1 MKRILTILSAL
12 MLLPALSF
20 AQEEKGPASRLDRDS
35 ILIGDQVR
43 WSIPVTLEKGEECFI
58 EKPDEPVAPGVETIK
73 AFGIDTVSSRRGR
86 LELEGNMILTA
97 FDSGSFFL
105 PPVIVAIQ
113 RANGVVDTLFYDGPT
128 LEVNTIPVDTVTFEP
143 YDIKG
148 QLKYPLTFKEA
159 WPWGL
164 AVLLLAAVIYVIVR
178 FVRNRRNHRDF
189 FGNIKTVDPPHIVAL
204 RDLEKIRS
212 QKLWQNGKQK
222 QFYSAVTDA
231 LRLYMAGRY
240 EFPAMEYT
248 TAQIF
253 DSLKGRD
260 IDQRLLEQMKE
271 LFTTAD
277 YVKFAKHAASD
288 LENEEAIPTAV
299 RFVNS
304 TYMQQVEAEKEEE
317 GK

>member
-12 MLLPALSF
+12 LLAATSF
-20 AQEEKGPASRLDRDS
+20 AQEENAPASRLSRDS

-43 WSIPVTLEKGEECFI
+43 WTVPVSLKEGEECFI
-58 EKPDEPVAPGVETIK
+58 EKPDEPVAPGVETIEG
-73 AFGIDTVSSRRGR
+73 FGIDTLSNRRGK
-86 LELEGNMILTA
+86 LELEGRMVLTA

-113 RANGVVDTLFYDGPT
+113 RADGAVDTLFYDGPV
-128 LEVNTIPVDTVTFEP
+128 LEVNTIPVDTATFEP

-148 QLKYPLTFKEA
+148 QLTYPLTFREV
-159 WPWGL
+159 WPWLL
-164 AVLLLAAVIYVIVR
+164 AVLALAAVIYVIVR
-178 FVRNRRNHRDF
+178 FERNRRDNRDF
-189 FGNIKTVDPPHIVAL
+189 FGHLKTVDPPHIVAL

-222 QFYSAVTDA
+222 QYWSAITDS
-231 LRLYMAGRY
+231 LRLYMEGRY
-240 EFPAMEYT
+240 DIPALERT
-248 TAQIF
+248 TAEIF
-253 DSLKGRD
+253 ESLKDKD
-260 IDQRLLEQMKE
+260 IDARMLDEVKD

-277 YVKFAKHAASD
+277 FVKFAKHSASD
-288 LENEEAIPTAV
+288 EENEEAIPAAV

-317 GK
+317 GR

>member
-1 MKRILTILSAL
+1 MKRILTIFSAL
-12 MLLPALSF
+12 LLMPAFSF
-20 AQEEKGPASRLDRDS
+20 AQEEKAPASRLSRDS

-43 WSIPVTLEKGEECFI
+43 WSIPVSLKAGEECFI
-58 EKPDEPVAPGVETIK
+58 EKPDEPVAPGVETIDG
-73 AFGIDTVSSRRGR
+73 FGIDTISNRKGKM
-86 LELEGNMILTA
+86 ELEGRMILTA

-113 RANGVVDTLFYDGPT
+113 RTDGAVDTLFYDGPT
-128 LEVNTIPVDTVTFEP
+128 LEVNTIPVDTATFKP

-148 QLKYPLTFKEA
+148 QLTYPLTFKEV
-159 WPWGL
+159 WPWAL

-178 FVRNRRNHRDF
+178 FERNRRDNRDF
-189 FGNIKTVDPPHIVAL
+189 FGHMKTVDPPHIVAL

-212 QKLWQNGKQK
+212 QKLWQNGRQK

-231 LRLYMAGRY
+231 LRLYMEGRY
-240 EFPAMEYT
+240 DIPAMEST

-253 DSLKGRD
+253 DNLKDKG
-260 IDQRLLEQMKE
+260 IDEHLLEQVRE

-277 YVKFAKHAASD
+277 FVKFAKHSATD
-288 LENEEAIPTAV
+288 EENEEAVPTAV

-304 TYMQQVEAEKEEE
+304 TYMQQVEAEKEE

>member
-12 MLLPALSF
+12 LLLPAFSF
-20 AQEEKGPASRLDRDS
+20 AQEENAPASRLSRDS
-35 ILIGDQVR
+35 ILIGDQVK
-43 WSIPVTLEKGEECFI
+43 WSIPVSLKPGEECFI
-58 EKPDEPVAPGVETIK
+58 EKPDEPVAPGVETIEG
-73 AFGIDTVSSRRGR
+73 FGIDTLSNRKGK
-86 LELEGNMILTA
+86 LELEGRMILTA

-113 RANGVVDTLFYDGPT
+113 RQNGVVDTIFYDGPT
-128 LEVNTIPVDTVTFEP
+128 LEVNTIPIDTATFEP
-143 YDIKG
+143 FDIKG
-148 QLKYPLTFKEA
+148 QMTYPLTFKET

-164 AVLLLAAVIYVIVR
+164 AVLLLAALIYVVAR
-178 FVRNRRNHRDF
+178 FERNRRDNRDF
-189 FGNIKTVDPPHIVAL
+189 FGHLKTVDPPHIVAL

-231 LRLYMAGRY
+231 LRLYMEGRY
-240 EFPAMEYT
+240 EIPAMERT
-248 TAQIF
+248 TAEIF
-253 DSLKGRD
+253 ASLKDKD
-260 IDQRLLEQMKE
+260 IDEHLLDQVKE

-277 YVKFAKHAASD
+277 FVKFAKHVAPD
-288 LENEEAIPTAV
+288 EENEEAIPTAV